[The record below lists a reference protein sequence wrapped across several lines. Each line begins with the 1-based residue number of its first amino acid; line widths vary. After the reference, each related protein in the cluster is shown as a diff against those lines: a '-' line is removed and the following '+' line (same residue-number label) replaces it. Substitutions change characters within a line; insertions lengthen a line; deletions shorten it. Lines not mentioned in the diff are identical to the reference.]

1 MNKPILLS
9 ATLLIGLSSCLLQ
22 PQAQP
27 ISTSSAPAAGASS
40 KEEKIFERWAALGE
54 GMLGV
59 SHDTKGSKMEWK
71 VVPEGPKRGQKA
83 LLLDYDL
90 KQGGWCGA
98 WHTTNHLDLSKVDG
112 VRFMAKM
119 DPPGAVMFSMTD
131 ANRVSYVTNFQ
142 VPSKEWTEI
151 RIPLAALDKNPNY
164 QPDDAKQ
171 GKPVDWS
178 RTTSMNF
185 DARTDGQAKLWI
197 GPVAID
203 DAQ

>member
-1 MNKPILLS
+1 MKKQILL
-9 ATLLIGLSSCLLQ
+9 LSLFLPSCLLQ
-22 PQAQP
+22 PKQP
-27 ISTSSAPAAGASS
+27 PTSAPTAAAADGPSTK
-40 KEEKIFERWAALGE
+40 KEQIFERWAAMPE

-59 SHDTKGSKMEWK
+59 SHDTKGSTMDWK
-71 VVPEGPKRGQKA
+71 VVPEGPRHGQKA

-98 WHTTNHLDLSKVDG
+98 WHTTSHLDLSKADG
-112 VRFMAKM
+112 VRFMARM

-131 ANRVSYVTNFQ
+131 ANRVSYVANFQ
-142 VPSKEWTEI
+142 VPSKDWNEI